1 MTTDLAGTVDLSGRL
16 AHEVHRRCVL
26 WRVRIYIIVRA
37 VFMNRERQIALVA
50 LIRGQAS
57 HAIIYLIVGVR
68 AHETLQ
74 NLRIAA

>member
-1 MTTDLAGTVDLSGRL
+1 MPTDLADTVDLSGRL
-16 AHEVHRRCVL
+16 AHEVHGRCVL
-26 WRVRIYIIVRA
+26 WRIRIVIIVRT
-37 VFMNRERQIALVA
+37 VFINRERQIALVA

-57 HAIIYLIVGVR
+57 PAIIYLIVGVR

>member
-1 MTTDLAGTVDLSGRL
+1 MPTDLADTVDLSGRL

-26 WRVRIYIIVRA
+26 WRVRIVIIVRA

-50 LIRGQAS
+50 LIRRQS
-57 HAIIYLIVGVR
+57 SPTIIDLIVGVR